1 MTIDANPPTAAGKD
15 LALSP
20 PSPLLLTI
28 LAFAVGALVANL
40 YYAQP
45 LLGLIGPDLG
55 VPGPLLGVVVSLTQ
69 VGYGVGLFFLV
80 SLADLVENKRLVL
93 TGVAVLT
100 LALLAAALAPSTA
113 LFLLASFVIGVSATA
128 AQVLVPFVASM
139 VPVAQRGRAVG
150 NVMAGLLTGILL
162 ARPAAL
168 FIAASL
174 GWRPVFLMSA
184 VLMLLIGALLMAR
197 MPRHQPR
204 SGLSY
209 PQIVGS
215 MLGLVRDL
223 PVLRQRA
230 AYQCLMFG
238 AFTLFWTA
246 APLMLAE
253 RFGLSQQGI
262 ALFAL
267 AGVGGA
273 VAAPFAGRLADRGW
287 VRGATI
293 GAMLILALCFAG
305 TIWAV
310 AMPALIV
317 LAVLA
322 VLIDAAVQTN
332 QVVSQRVIFALAPE
346 VRGRVNAIYMTSA
359 FFGGAIG
366 SVVATVTYHWG
377 GWSATGATG
386 AGLGVGALL
395 LSATERRDS
404 SPV

>member
-273 VAAPFAGRLADRGW
+273 VAAPIAGRLAHRGW
-287 VRGATI
+287 GRGAWR
-293 GAMLILALCFAG
+293 C
-305 TIWAV
+305 
-310 AMPALIV
+310 
-317 LAVLA
+317 
-322 VLIDAAVQTN
+322 
-332 QVVSQRVIFALAPE
+332 
-346 VRGRVNAIYMTSA
+346 
-359 FFGGAIG
+359 
-366 SVVATVTYHWG
+366 
-377 GWSATGATG
+377 
-386 AGLGVGALL
+386 
-395 LSATERRDS
+395 
-404 SPV
+404 